1 MQTALDLFA
10 ELTDPEVGWLLGCG
24 VERQVISSTRLITE
38 GERPDAVWFVLEGL
52 VEVTIAALPGQAIA
66 RLGPGEI
73 FGEIAFVE
81 QAAASAT
88 VAALENSLLL
98 EVPAAMLADQLAG
111 DDGFAMRFYRA
122 LTLIQSRRLR
132 ATTQRSLAAD
142 QTQEGVSESAVW
154 RALVQR
160 IDELKT
166 AAVDAQREAARNGDV
181 LPDASAE
188 ALLAGFSAFAM
199 ELNEHIGDDSGLPES
214 ERSVLGNRVRREVLP
229 FVLQSELGD
238 RIYMKPRGYA
248 GDYLTIHVMYSDKVS
263 GTGRL
268 GPVFDR
274 AFREQPANLA
284 VMNRRGLLAEEI
296 GRTLAERSNGEQVHV
311 TSLASGPAAELFDVF
326 GTLDDKK
333 RLKATCIDID
343 FQALGF
349 VSDRAGREQL
359 SGSFDLHNGNLVYLA
374 IGRKKLDLP
383 PQDLIYSIGLID
395 YFADKFVK
403 KLLDWIHDKLRPGG
417 RVVLGN
423 FHPRNPS
430 KALMDYVLDWRLIH
444 RTEDDMNRLFE
455 ASKFGRPCTNI
466 RFEPSGVN
474 LFAECVKAN

>member
-1 MQTALDLFA
+1 MQAALDLLA
-10 ELTDPEVGWLLGCG
+10 ELTDSEVGWLLENG
-24 VERQVISSTRLITE
+24 VERQVISGARLITE

-52 VEVTIAALPGQAIA
+52 VEVTIAALPGKVIA
-66 RLGPGEI
+66 RLGPGEV

-81 QAAASAT
+81 QAVASAN

-98 EVPAAMLADQLAG
+98 EVPASMLADQLAG
-111 DDGFAMRFYRA
+111 DDGFAKRFYRA

-132 ATTQRSLAAD
+132 ATTQHSLAAD
-142 QTQEGVSESAVW
+142 EAQEGASESAVK
-154 RALVQR
+154 RALAQR
-160 IDELKT
+160 IDDLKS
-166 AAVDAQREAARNGDV
+166 AVVEAEVEAAKNGDV
-181 LPDASAE
+181 LPDESAA
-188 ALLAGFSAFAM
+188 ALQSGFAAFAM
-199 ELNEHIGDDSGLPES
+199 ELNERIGDHSGLPES
-214 ERSVLGNRVRREVLP
+214 ERSVLGSYVRREVLP
-229 FVLQSELGD
+229 FVLQSKLGD

-248 GDYLTIHVMYSDKVS
+248 GDFLTIHVMYSDEAS

-296 GRTLAERSNGEQVHV
+296 GRAMAEREDGKQVHV

-326 GTLDDKK
+326 GTLDDKTS
-333 RLKATCIDID
+333 LKATCIDID

-349 VSDRAGREQL
+349 VSDRAGRERL
-359 SGSFDLHNGNLVYLA
+359 SASFDLHNGNLVYLA
-374 IGRKKLDLP
+374 MGRKNLDLP
-383 PQDLIYSIGLID
+383 PQDLVYSIGLID

-417 RVVLGN
+417 RVVIGN
-423 FHPRNPS
+423 FHPSNPS

-444 RTEDDMNRLFE
+444 RTEDDMHRLFE
-455 ASKFGRPCTNI
+455 ASKFGRPCTSI
-466 RFEPSGVN
+466 RFESSGVN
-474 LFAECVKAN
+474 LFAECVKEE